1 MKNIIYLFVLV
12 TFLNTTSF
20 YAQTTEP
27 LDPMGDPG
35 AVPIN
40 SNVIFLMVFATFII
54 AFIVLKQ
61 KIKQSKSS
69 K

>member
-35 AVPIN
+35 VVPIDN
-40 SNVIFLMVFATFII
+40 GIVFLFLIGLAILTF
-54 AFIVLKQ
+54 FVSK
-61 KIKQSKSS
+61 KRSIKN
-69 K
+69 